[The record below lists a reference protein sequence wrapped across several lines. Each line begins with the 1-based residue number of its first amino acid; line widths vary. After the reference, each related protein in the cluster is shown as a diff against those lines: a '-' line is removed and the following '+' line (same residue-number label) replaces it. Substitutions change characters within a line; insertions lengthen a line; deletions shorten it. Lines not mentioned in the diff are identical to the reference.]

1 MTSSDHEEL
10 RSQLGAYVLGTLA
23 PAEQAEV
30 RAHLAVCEDCAAEA
44 RALQPVV
51 DALAWSVE
59 PVDPPA
65 AVRERVL
72 SAIATPAIAPVEPS
86 MAPGT
91 PVAPRRPSV
100 LPWLAAAAS
109 LVLAVG
115 LGTYASQ
122 LRERVQ
128 TLEQQRRG
136 AILQGRA
143 GEGEAAQARLVAT
156 NAERQLSVLAAPDLA
171 RVDLKGQ
178 TAAPQASAR
187 ALWSRSRGLLL
198 SASNLPALPP
208 GQTYQ

>member
-10 RSQLGAYVLGTLA
+10 RSQLGAYMLGTLA

-59 PVDPPA
+59 PVDPPG

-72 SAIATPAIAPVEPS
+72 SAIATPAIAPVKPS
-86 MAPGT
+86 VAS
-91 PVAPRRPSV
+91 VAPRRPSV

-122 LRERVQ
+122 L
-128 TLEQQRRG
+128 
-136 AILQGRA
+136 
-143 GEGEAAQARLVAT
+143 
-156 NAERQLSVLAAPDLA
+156 
-171 RVDLKGQ
+171 
-178 TAAPQASAR
+178 
-187 ALWSRSRGLLL
+187 
-198 SASNLPALPP
+198 
-208 GQTYQ
+208 